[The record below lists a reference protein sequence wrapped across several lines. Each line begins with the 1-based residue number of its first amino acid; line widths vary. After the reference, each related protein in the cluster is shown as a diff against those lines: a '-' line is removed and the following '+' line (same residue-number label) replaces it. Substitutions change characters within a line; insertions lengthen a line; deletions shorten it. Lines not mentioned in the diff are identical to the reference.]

1 MINFSRCNCPVLTI
15 FLPVQDTNKSLEML
29 LLEKNRGKV
38 TFYTNTGH
46 LEPKEHL
53 F

>member
-1 MINFSRCNCPVLTI
+1 MRNFSRCNRPVLTI
-15 FLPVQDTNKSLEML
+15 FLLVQDTNKSLEML

-38 TFYTNTGH
+38 IFYTNTGH